1 MLGVK
6 TVIYHVSDLP
16 RAKEWYARAFGVQPY
31 FDEPFYVGFNI
42 AGFELGL
49 DPDTSASS
57 PGNSVVAYWGVKDI
71 AAEYERLLAL
81 GATKKGEIKDVGEGL
96 MVAEVTDPFGNVL
109 GLIQHPSP

>member
-6 TVIYHVSDLP
+6 TVIYHVSDLA
-16 RAKEWYARAFGVQPY
+16 RARDWYARAFGVQPY

-49 DPDTSASS
+49 DPDTSNSS
-57 PGNSVVAYWGVKDI
+57 RGNSVVAYWGVDDI
-71 AAEYERLLAL
+71 AAEHDRLLAL
-81 GATKKGEIKDVGEGL
+81 GATRKAEIKDVGEGIK
-96 MVAEVTDPFGNVL
+96 VAEVNDPFGNAI